1 MQTQSN
7 TTENKDKK
15 TRGETQKSKMDKDDF
30 FKKVRGLGYSNKELS
45 NILGISVH
53 TVNNWGTKP
62 IPLIVERMITLLEIS
77 KTSKDF
83 LEKCYLKDNATTK
96 PKRLRGTKI

>member
-7 TTENKDKK
+7 TTESKDKK

-30 FKKVRGLGYSNKELS
+30 FKKVKGLGYSNKELS
-45 NILGISVH
+45 SILGISVH
-53 TVNNWGTKP
+53 TINNWGTKP
-62 IPLIVERMITLLEIS
+62 IPLIVERMIMLLEIS
-77 KTSKDF
+77 KNSKDF
-83 LEKCYLKDNATTK
+83 LERCYLIDNATAK